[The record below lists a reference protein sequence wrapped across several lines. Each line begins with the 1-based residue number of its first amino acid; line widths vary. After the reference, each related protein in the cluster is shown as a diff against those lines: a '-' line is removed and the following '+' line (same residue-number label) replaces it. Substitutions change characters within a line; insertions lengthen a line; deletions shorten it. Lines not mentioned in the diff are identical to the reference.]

1 MKHVKALLIKFIM
14 ILAVLLIVFTL
25 VFNAGV
31 GAVLLMSA
39 VLTLAA
45 YIIGDLLV
53 LSRSGDRSKPNGD
66 YPKRNAIATV
76 SDAVLSFIV
85 LWTLGNALLEPENN
99 VILASLIAT
108 VIIGIGEWLFHR
120 YVNNRVIKDR
130 NAQTVG
136 MF

>member
-14 ILAVLLIVFTL
+14 ILAVLLVVFTL
-25 VFNAGV
+25 IFDAGV
-31 GAVLLMSA
+31 GAVLIMSA

-45 YIIGDLLV
+45 YVIGDLLV

-66 YPKRNAIATV
+66 YPKRNVIATV
-76 SDAVLSFIV
+76 SDAVLTFIV
-85 LWTLGNALLEPENN
+85 LWALGSALLEPDNN

-108 VIIGIGEWLFHR
+108 VVIGIGEWVFHR

>member
-85 LWTLGNALLEPENN
+85 LWALGSVLLEPDNN

>member
-25 VFNAGV
+25 IFDAGV

-45 YIIGDLLV
+45 YVIGDLLV

-85 LWTLGNALLEPENN
+85 LWALGSVLLEPDNN

-108 VIIGIGEWLFHR
+108 VVIGIGEWIFHR